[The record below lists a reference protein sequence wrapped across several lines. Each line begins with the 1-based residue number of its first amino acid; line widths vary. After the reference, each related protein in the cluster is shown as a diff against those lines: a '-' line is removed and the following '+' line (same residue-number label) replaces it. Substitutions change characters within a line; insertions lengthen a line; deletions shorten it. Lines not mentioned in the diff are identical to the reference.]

1 MRDYLEELLD
11 LLTQEDE
18 EAADVWEAEAASLI
32 LPKTLDAEAPEGVL
46 SVPEGAL
53 ELPEG
58 MAAEEAGSDE
68 GGERFWTGREPLLE
82 PALELG
88 EAEFEETEREE
99 TEIVPGLN
107 GTLDQE
113 AALPDAPGEL
123 DEAFASGGK
132 RPVMRE
138 NGPAEAGT
146 VLLEQARSRRRPVL
160 PEQAGSRRR
169 STLLE
174 QVRSR
179 KRPVL
184 LQQAQDLERQ
194 AVQAQALAQD
204 RWSRTLASALTLPS
218 RGQTSFPSQTTAGSG
233 GGQNTDGT
241 VWPVREDQARLI
253 DRAFQRDSRRYD
265 RGFSL
270 Y

>member
-138 NGPAEAGT
+138 NGPAEANT
-146 VLLEQARSRRRPVL
+146 VLLEQA
-160 PEQAGSRRR
+160 
-169 STLLE
+169 
-174 QVRSR
+174 RSR

-233 GGQNTDGT
+233 GGQNTDGM

>member
-18 EAADVWEAEAASLI
+18 EAADVWEAQAASFI

-58 MAAEEAGSDE
+58 MAAEEAGSAE
-68 GGERFWTGREPLLE
+68 GGERFWTEWEPALE
-82 PALELG
+82 PALEFG
-88 EAEFEETEREE
+88 DTEFEETE
-99 TEIVPGLN
+99 IAPGLD

-138 NGPAEAGT
+138 NGPVEANT

-169 STLLE
+169 SALLE

>member
-68 GGERFWTGREPLLE
+68 GGERFWTGREPALE
-82 PALELG
+82 PALEFG
-88 EAEFEETEREE
+88 DTEFEE
-99 TEIVPGLN
+99 TEIVPGLD

-123 DEAFASGGK
+123 DEAFASGRK

-138 NGPAEAGT
+138 DGSAEADT
-146 VLLEQARSRRRPVL
+146 VLLEQARS
-160 PEQAGSRRR
+160 QRR
-169 STLLE
+169 SALLE